1 MKLAQ
6 RFLVRGNICYMATSS
21 AKSSTEDHYRQRATY
36 AYFLPIQTRWQDNDQ
51 YGHVNN
57 AVYYS
62 YFDTIINHFLI
73 RYCGLDTN
81 TLTSSM
87 VGFMVTTRC
96 SFHGPIKFPQNP
108 LGALGVE
115 KIGRSSVHYRLA
127 LFLPKPHQKPAG
139 LHHNTLIDGCFL
151 DSPVLEM
158 FERVACATGLSTH
171 VFVTPTTKT
180 PISLPDDFK
189 RCLQKLQ

>member
-6 RFLVRGNICYMATSS
+6 RFLVHGNIHYMATSS

-51 YGHVNN
+51 
-57 AVYYS
+57 
-62 YFDTIINHFLI
+62 
-73 RYCGLDTN
+73 YCGLDTN

-139 LHHNTLIDGCFL
+139 LHDNTLIDGCFL